1 MLNRNLLISGVIAA
15 AMCEAVASDAA
26 AGGSASEGKSN
37 VEKVKMEDGREV
49 EFVGKRRM
57 LKDSIF
63 EESTGHPTIRLDF
76 RNGRTVS
83 FRIPEALL
91 LKFAAHGAEQKL
103 GDEVAG
109 YKEDELDDQVL
120 AVEELIERLNKGEW
134 NVKREGGSM
143 AGTSILIKALVE
155 FAGGSRTVEQVK
167 EFLKGKSQA
176 EKTALKNSPKIKPI
190 VERLEAERAAK
201 TAHVDTDAL
210 LAGLA

>member
-1 MLNRNLLISGVIAA
+1 MLNRNIAGMLAISLMEAAIA
-15 AMCEAVASDAA
+15 DGA
-26 AGGSASEGKSN
+26 AGGAPAEATKPGA
-37 VEKVKMEDGREV
+37 EKVKMEDGREV

-63 EESTGHPTIRLDF
+63 ADGTGHPTIRLDF

-83 FRIPEALL
+83 FKIPEALV

-120 AVEELIERLNKGEW
+120 AVEDLVKRLEKGEW
-134 NVKREGGSM
+134 NVKREGGAM

-155 FAGGSRTVEQVK
+155 FAAGSRTAEQVK
-167 EFLKGKSQA
+167 EFLSGKSQA
-176 EKTALKNSPKIKPI
+176 EKVALKNSPKIKPI
-190 VERLEAERAAK
+190 VEKLEAERAAK

>member
-1 MLNRNLLISGVIAA
+1 MRSNILAGAVMTAMLMEAA
-15 AMCEAVASDAA
+15 VDGG
-26 AGGSASEGKSN
+26 AGTAPAETKPG

-63 EESTGHPTIRLDF
+63 EDSTGHPTIRLDF

-83 FRIPEALL
+83 FRIPETLL

-120 AVEELIERLNKGEW
+120 AVEELVKRLNNGEW
-134 NVKREGGSM
+134 NVKREGGSL
-143 AGTSILIKALVE
+143 AGTSILMKALVE
-155 FAGGSRTVEQVK
+155 FSGGARTPEQVK
-167 EFLKGKSQA
+167 EFLSGKSQA
-176 EKTALKNSPKIKPI
+176 EKLALRNSPKIKPI
-190 VERLEAERAAK
+190 IERIEAERAAK
-201 TAHVDTDAL
+201 TAHVDTEAL